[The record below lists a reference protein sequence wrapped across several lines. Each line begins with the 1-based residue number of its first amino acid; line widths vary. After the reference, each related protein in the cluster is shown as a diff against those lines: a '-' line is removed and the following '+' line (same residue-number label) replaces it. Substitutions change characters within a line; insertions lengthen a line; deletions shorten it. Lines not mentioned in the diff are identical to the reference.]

1 MNEREALLRAICDT
15 PDDDTP
21 RLVFADWL
29 QENGDEARAEFIRV
43 SCAMRTPDLPDA
55 EFRAMSTRA
64 EHLRRAHGA
73 DWKYELP
80 QMPRSV
86 IYATQHRYTP
96 PGLQWGEFRRGFIE
110 SVRITDEG
118 IAPFLKD
125 QDRIFATTPIREIDT
140 GRSKIPNSR
149 GTFRSFRYFHRI
161 EVICNALYHEWGAKP
176 QIAAFLDYPQL
187 SRLRAVHLIG
197 DARGLEEAERVLR
210 PILGDRLI
218 LTLEIIHPRWR

>member
-1 MNEREALLRAICDT
+1 
-15 PDDDTP
+15 
-21 RLVFADWL
+21 
-29 QENGDEARAEFIRV
+29 
-43 SCAMRTPDLPDA
+43 
-55 EFRAMSTRA
+55 MSARA
-64 EHLRRAHGA
+64 EHLRRTHGS

-86 IYATQHRYTP
+86 MYSTQHRYVP
-96 PGLQWGEFRRGFIE
+96 PGLQWGEFRRGFVE
-110 SVRITDEG
+110 SVRITEEG
-118 IAPFLKD
+118 IALFLKD
-125 QDRIFATTPIREIDT
+125 QDRIFATTPIREIDI

-161 EVICNALYHEWGAKP
+161 EVICNTLNQEWGWGARP

-197 DARGLEEAERVLR
+197 DARGLAEAERVLR

-218 LTLEIIHPRWR
+218 LTLEIIHPRRR

>member
-1 MNEREALLRAICDT
+1 MNEREALLRAICDNA
-15 PDDDTP
+15 DDDTP
-21 RLVFADWL
+21 RLVFADGL

-55 EFRAMSTRA
+55 EFRATSARA
-64 EHLRRAHGA
+64 EYLRRTHGSN
-73 DWKYELP
+73 WKYELP
-80 QMPRSV
+80 QMPRS
-86 IYATQHRYTP
+86 IIHATPHRYLP

-110 SVRITDEG
+110 SARITDEG
-118 IAPFLKD
+118 IALFLKD
-125 QDRIFATTPIREIDT
+125 QDRIFATTPIREIDI
-140 GRSKIPNSR
+140 GRAKIPNSR

-197 DARGLEEAERVLR
+197 DARGLAEAEPVLR

-218 LTLEIIHPRWR
+218 LTLEIIHPRRR